1 METKTLTGQTF
12 LSLLKAA
19 VSNLN
24 VNCNIV
30 NDLNVF
36 PVPDGDTGDN
46 MLRTIQM
53 GLEAAEKKSDG
64 DLSQIAQAFSHGALL
79 GARGNSGV
87 ILSQFFKGLEEGLSG
102 KKQADVME
110 LCAAYESGV
119 KKAYNAVVKPV
130 EGTMLTVFKE
140 AGLYASNNV
149 NKDSSI
155 EDFYKN
161 YLDGVKD
168 ILPKTK
174 EMLSVLKEADV
185 IDSGGAG
192 YLYIVE
198 GMYNILTDP
207 SYKPESVESHNA
219 PSPSV
224 DIDAFTRDS
233 VLDFGY
239 CTECLLRL
247 QTAKV
252 NPDTFDIKIILDY
265 LESIGGDSVVCYKE
279 DDVVKLHVHTP
290 NPGNV
295 LNELRKYGEFLT
307 VKIENMALQHEE
319 IIKTKKK
326 TPHKKLGVVAV
337 ANGKGITDLF
347 KELGADEIVEGGQTG
362 NPASKDFIQAFDN
375 VNADD
380 IIVLPNN
387 PNIVLTAEQA
397 ASIYKDSKVHVIPTQ
412 SFTQGNAALAVIN
425 PFYED
430 LDSMIEDVKSCIED
444 VVSASVALATKDAQ
458 LNSKTIKEGDYLG
471 LIEKEIVTVEKDRV
485 GAVMDL
491 VSKIPDIEDK
501 ELCTLFWGADV
512 TLEEVKQIEEKF
524 IQKYPDIEL
533 TCYEGNQAVFSY
545 LISFE

>member
-207 SYKPESVESHNA
+207 SYKPESVESNKA

-430 LDSMIEDVKSCIED
+430 LDSMIQDVKSCIED

-491 VSKIPDIEDK
+491 VSKIPDLEDK

>member
-207 SYKPESVESHNA
+207 SYKPESVESNKA

-430 LDSMIEDVKSCIED
+430 LDSMIQDVKSCIED

-491 VSKIPDIEDK
+491 VSKIPNIEDK

>member
-207 SYKPESVESHNA
+207 SYKPESVESNKA

>member
-207 SYKPESVESHNA
+207 SYKPESVESNKA

-247 QTAKV
+247 QSAKV

-430 LDSMIEDVKSCIED
+430 LDSMIQDVKSCIED

>member
-207 SYKPESVESHNA
+207 SYKPESVESNKA

-491 VSKIPDIEDK
+491 VSKIPDLEDK

>member
-207 SYKPESVESHNA
+207 SYKPESVELNKA

-319 IIKTKKK
+319 VIKTKKK

-430 LDSMIEDVKSCIED
+430 LDSMIQDVKSCIED
-444 VVSASVALATKDAQ
+444 VVSASIALATKDAQ